1 MVSLKKIIKDS
12 PRNGDVNLTDI
23 YKNSLRNQIY
33 HYFANGE
40 TSRLIDD
47 VSKETDIPKEDLLY
61 KVLISPRK
69 PIYYAHPK
77 IAAHFKTWC
86 EKPKKE
92 RIEEAIQ
99 ARLKKK
105 LGGLDKKIR
114 VTDVGTID
122 VLTETLLIE
131 VKFFKEWKEGV
142 GQLIL
147 YGLEYPKHQKVLRLF
162 GSPRTLKNNSNKIL
176 TRELIESKC
185 EFLRQVCNDCD
196 FLDIRVEVETEL
208 GTDFDESN
216 K

>member
-1 MVSLKKIIKDS
+1 MGYLNIITKDS
-12 PRNGDVNLTDI
+12 PRNCDVNLTDI
-23 YKNSLRNQIY
+23 FQGSLRNQIY

-40 TSRLIDD
+40 TSILVDA

-77 IAAHFKTWC
+77 IAEHFKIWC
-86 EKPKKE
+86 EKPPKE

-99 ARLKKK
+99 ARLENE
-105 LGGLDKKIR
+105 LGGLDKKFR

-131 VKFFKEWKEGV
+131 VKFFKEWKEGI

-147 YGLEYPKHQKVLRLF
+147 YGLEHPNHKKVLHLF
-162 GSPRTLKNNSNKIL
+162 GSFRTLKNGSNKIL
-176 TRELIESKC
+176 TDKLIKIKC
-185 EFLRQVCNDCD
+185 KLLKQVCNECN
-196 FLDIRVEVETEL
+196 FLDIRVDLETKL